1 MKNNLPIIALDF
13 ATAEETL
20 AFLAPFQQEPL
31 FVKVGME
38 LFYQEGPS
46 IVKQLKERNCE
57 LFLDL
62 KLHDIPTTVN
72 KAMKRLAG
80 LGVDLVNVH
89 AAGGKKM
96 MQAALEGLEE
106 GTPAGQKRPSLIAVT
121 QLTSTS
127 EQMMKDE
134 LLIEKALIDTVV
146 HYSKLAEES
155 GLDGV
160 VCSVHEAKAIYE
172 AVSPSFLTVTP
183 GIRLSEDAANDQ
195 IRVATPAI
203 AREKGSSAIVVGR
216 SIAKA
221 KDPVKAY
228 EAVRLEWEGI
238 KS

>member
-1 MKNNLPIIALDF
+1 MTNNLPIIALDF
-13 ATAEETL
+13 ASAEETL
-20 AFLAPFQQEPL
+20 AFLAPFQKEPL

-89 AAGGKKM
+89 AAGGKNM

-106 GTPAGQKRPSLIAVT
+106 GTPAGKKRPSLIAVT

-127 EQMMKDE
+127 EQVMKDE
-134 LLIEKALIDTVV
+134 LLIQRPLIDTVV

-160 VCSVHEAKAIYE
+160 VCSVHEAKAICE

-183 GIRLSEDAANDQ
+183 GIRMSEDASNDQ

-216 SIAKA
+216 SITKA
-221 KDPVKAY
+221 ADPVKAY

-238 KS
+238 KR

>member
-13 ATAEETL
+13 ASAEETL

-72 KAMKRLAG
+72 KAMKRLAS

-96 MQAALEGLEE
+96 MQAALAGLEE
-106 GTPAGQKRPSLIAVT
+106 GTPSGKKRPSLIAVT

-127 EQMMKDE
+127 EQIMKNE
-134 LLIEKALIDTVV
+134 LLIEKPLIDTVV

-160 VCSVHEAKAIYE
+160 VCSVHEAKAIYQ

-183 GIRLSEDAANDQ
+183 GIRMSEDTANDQ
-195 IRVATPAI
+195 IRVATPAT

-216 SIAKA
+216 SITKA

-238 KS
+238 KQ

>member
-13 ATAEETL
+13 ASAEETL
-20 AFLAPFQQEPL
+20 AFLALFQQEPL

-106 GTPAGQKRPSLIAVT
+106 GTPSGKKRPSLIAVT

-127 EQMMKDE
+127 EQIMNNE
-134 LLIEKALIDTVV
+134 LLIEKPLIDTVV

-160 VCSVHEAKAIYE
+160 VCSVHEAKAIYQ

-183 GIRLSEDAANDQ
+183 GIRMSEDAANDQ

-216 SIAKA
+216 SITKA

>member
-13 ATAEETL
+13 ASAEETL
-20 AFLAPFQQEPL
+20 AFLAPFHQEPL

-72 KAMKRLAG
+72 KAMKRLAS

-106 GTPAGQKRPSLIAVT
+106 GTPAGKKRPSLIAVT

-127 EQMMKDE
+127 EQIMKDE
-134 LLIEKALIDTVV
+134 LLIEKSLIDTVV
-146 HYSKLAEES
+146 HYSKQAEES

-160 VCSVHEAKAIYE
+160 VCSVHEAKAIYQ

-183 GIRLSEDAANDQ
+183 GIRMSEDAANDQ
-195 IRVATPAI
+195 VRVATPAI

-216 SIAKA
+216 SITKA
-221 KDPVKAY
+221 EDPVKAY
-228 EAVRLEWEGI
+228 KAVRLEWEGI

>member
-1 MKNNLPIIALDF
+1 MTNNLPIIALDF
-13 ATAEETL
+13 ASAEETL
-20 AFLAPFQQEPL
+20 AFLAPFQKEPL

-89 AAGGKKM
+89 AAGGKNM

-106 GTPAGQKRPSLIAVT
+106 GTPAGKKRPSLIAVT

-127 EQMMKDE
+127 DQMMKDE
-134 LLIEKALIDTVV
+134 LLIQRPLIDTVV

-183 GIRLSEDAANDQ
+183 GIRMSEDAANDQ

-216 SIAKA
+216 SITKA
-221 KDPVKAY
+221 ADPVKAY
-228 EAVRLEWEGI
+228 KAVRLEWEGI
-238 KS
+238 KQ

>member
-13 ATAEETL
+13 ASAEETL

-72 KAMKRLAG
+72 KAMKRLAS

-106 GTPAGQKRPSLIAVT
+106 GTPAGKKRPSLIAVT

-127 EQMMKDE
+127 EQIMKDE
-134 LLIEKALIDTVV
+134 LLIEKSLIDTVV
-146 HYSKLAEES
+146 HYSKQAEES

-160 VCSVHEAKAIYE
+160 VCSVHEAKAIYQ

-183 GIRLSEDAANDQ
+183 GIRMSEDAANDQ
-195 IRVATPAI
+195 VRVATPAI

-216 SIAKA
+216 SITKA
-221 KDPVKAY
+221 EDPVKAY